1 VTATASSLLQ
11 DRVAV
16 VADRSRRGRDFCRA
30 LSDATDE
37 LLVALLREST
47 GGDEQGLALVA
58 TGGYGRQ
65 ELAPGSDI
73 DVWLL
78 HDGRADVGA
87 VAERLW
93 YPIWDAGLKLGH
105 AVRTTKEALELAA
118 DDLDTGTAA
127 LSARFVAGDRAPA
140 DAFVEP
146 AAERWRKRGVR
157 WLDTL
162 YERVVARHALAG
174 EVAYLLEPDLK
185 ESQGGLRDIH
195 ALRWAEAAR
204 PVMLPGD
211 AEALRE
217 AEDTLLEIRVELHR
231 ASGRPTDVLVL
242 ERQDELA
249 AVLGDADADA
259 LMARLAT
266 AGRAVAWISDEVWR
280 RETSA
285 PRLNRPKAFR
295 RERYLSEGVALRER
309 EIHVDRDGRLD
320 DPSLVLRAAVVA
332 ATCNAPIARESLDLL
347 AEHAPVMPD
356 PWPEGARD
364 ALVELLATG
373 HAAIRVLESLD
384 QRRLVERML
393 PEWAPVRTRPQRNA
407 LHRFT
412 VDRHL
417 MECAANAS
425 KLLATVSRPDLLL
438 VGAWLHDLGKGY
450 PGDHTDVGVELIAR
464 IGARM
469 GFTADDIALLERM
482 VRLHLLLPDVATR
495 RDLGDDDV
503 IVATA
508 EAVGSLDALQLLNA
522 LTEADGLA
530 TGPSAWGP
538 WKAELVRELVRR
550 VAHVLRGGE
559 AGELRAGDDRFPDEA
574 VRALMAQ
581 KRVAVRIDGQQLTV
595 VAPDRPGLFSRV
607 AGALTLKSLTV
618 LEAEA
623 GSEDGMAAS
632 QFRVD
637 AGGIEVDW
645 EEVVRDVRRAVDGR
659 IALEARLAT
668 RARHGRRNAA
678 LRLVRDP
685 SVRVDNTGSGASTII
700 EVHAPDR
707 IGVLYHITRALADM
721 DLDIRWAKVTTL
733 GAEVVDSFYVRTA
746 AGEKVEDGEHIRELE
761 RAILHRL
768 SL

>member
-384 QRRLVERML
+384 QRRLVERVL

-623 GSEDGMAAS
+623 GSGDGMAAS

-746 AGEKVEDGEHIRELE
+746 TGEKVEDGEHIRELE

>member
-11 DRVAV
+11 DRIAV

-384 QRRLVERML
+384 QRRLVERVL

-574 VRALMAQ
+574 VRALMVQ

-746 AGEKVEDGEHIRELE
+746 TGEKVEDGEHIRELE

>member
-384 QRRLVERML
+384 QRRLVERVL

-746 AGEKVEDGEHIRELE
+746 TGEKVEDGEHIRELE

>member
-11 DRVAV
+11 DRIAV

-231 ASGRPTDVLVL
+231 TSGRPTDVLVL

-384 QRRLVERML
+384 QRRLVERVL

-450 PGDHTDVGVELIAR
+450 PGDHTDVGVELITR

-581 KRVAVRIDGQQLTV
+581 KRVVVRIDGQQLTV

-746 AGEKVEDGEHIRELE
+746 TGEKVEDGEHIRELE

>member
-11 DRVAV
+11 DRIAV

-384 QRRLVERML
+384 QRRLVERVL

-746 AGEKVEDGEHIRELE
+746 TGEKVEDGEHIRELE

>member
-11 DRVAV
+11 DRIAV

-384 QRRLVERML
+384 QRRLVERVL

-707 IGVLYHITRALADM
+707 IGVLYHITRALADL

-746 AGEKVEDGEHIRELE
+746 TGEKVEDGEHIRELE

>member
-384 QRRLVERML
+384 QRRLVERVL

-574 VRALMAQ
+574 VRALMVQ

-746 AGEKVEDGEHIRELE
+746 TGEKVEDGEHIRELE

>member
-11 DRVAV
+11 DRLAV
-16 VADRSRRGRDFCRA
+16 VADRSRRGRAFCRA
-30 LSDATDE
+30 LSDATDS
-37 LLVALLREST
+37 LLVALLDEATEGDAT
-47 GGDEQGLALVA
+47 GLSLVA
-58 TGGYGRQ
+58 TGGYGRR
-65 ELAPGSDI
+65 ELAPGSDL

-78 HDGRADVGA
+78 HEGRSDVGA

-127 LSARFVAGDRAPA
+127 LSARFVAGDPGPA
-140 DAFVEP
+140 DAFIEP

-162 YERVVARHALAG
+162 YERVMARHAIAG

-185 ESQGGLRDIH
+185 EGQGGLRDIH

-211 AEALRE
+211 VDGLRVAEE
-217 AEDTLLEIRVELHR
+217 TLLEIRVELHR

-332 ATCNAPIARESLDLL
+332 ATCNVPIARESLDLL
-347 AEHAPVMPD
+347 AERAPVMPD

-384 QRRLVERML
+384 QRRLVERVL

-425 KLLATVSRPDLLL
+425 KLLATVSKPDLLL

-450 PGDHTDVGVELIAR
+450 SGDHTEVGVELIGR
-464 IGARM
+464 IGERM
-469 GFTADDIALLERM
+469 GFDSEEVALLERM

-508 EAVGSLDALQLLNA
+508 DAVGSLDALQLLNA

-559 AGELRAGDDRFPDEA
+559 AGELRAGDDRFPGEG

-581 KRVAVRIDGQQLTV
+581 KRVAVRFEGQQLTV

-607 AGALTLKSLTV
+607 AGALTLKGLTV

-637 AGGIEVDW
+637 PGGIEVDW

-746 AGEKVEDGEHIRELE
+746 SGEKVEDGDHIRELE

>member
-11 DRVAV
+11 DRIAV

-384 QRRLVERML
+384 QRRLVERVL

-623 GSEDGMAAS
+623 GSGDGMAAS

-707 IGVLYHITRALADM
+707 IGVLYHITRALADL

-746 AGEKVEDGEHIRELE
+746 TGEKVEDGEHIRELE

>member
-1 VTATASSLLQ
+1 M
-11 DRVAV
+11 
-16 VADRSRRGRDFCRA
+16 
-30 LSDATDE
+30 
-37 LLVALLREST
+37 
-47 GGDEQGLALVA
+47 
-58 TGGYGRQ
+58 YKRQ
-65 ELAPGSDI
+65 
-73 DVWLL
+73 
-78 HDGRADVGA
+78 
-87 VAERLW
+87 
-93 YPIWDAGLKLGH
+93 GLKLGH
-105 AVRTTKEALELAA
+105 AVRTPREALDLASE
-118 DDLDTGTAA
+118 DLDTGTAA
-127 LSARFVAGDRAPA
+127 LSTRFIAGDRGPA
-140 DAFVEP
+140 DAFIEP
-146 AAERWRKRGVR
+146 AADRWRKRGAR

-162 YERVVARHALAG
+162 YERVVARHAMAG

-185 ESQGGLRDIH
+185 EGQGGLRDIH
-195 ALRWAEAAR
+195 ALYWAEAAR

-211 AEALRE
+211 VDALRE
-217 AEDTLLEIRVELHR
+217 AEDTLLEVRVELHR

-249 AVLGDADADA
+249 VVLGDADADA
-259 LMARLAT
+259 LMARVAT

-285 PRLNRPKAFR
+285 PRLNLPKAFR
-295 RERYLSEGVALRER
+295 RERYLSEGVALRDR
-309 EIHVDRDGRLD
+309 EIQVDPDGRLD
-320 DPSLVLRAAVVA
+320 DPTLVLRAAVVA
-332 ATCNAPIARESLDLL
+332 ATYNAPIARESLDLL
-347 AEHAPVMPD
+347 AEHAPVLPD
-356 PWPEGARD
+356 PWPEGARES
-364 ALVELLATG
+364 LVELLATG

-384 QRRLVERML
+384 QRRLVERVL
-393 PEWAPVRTRPQRNA
+393 PEWTPVRTRPQRNA

-425 KLLATVSRPDLLL
+425 KLVATVTRPDLLL

-450 PGDHTDVGVELIAR
+450 PGDHTDVGVELIGR

-469 GFTADDIALLERM
+469 GFTGADIALLERM

-508 EAVGSLDALQLLNA
+508 NAVGSLDALQLLTA

-530 TGPSAWGP
+530 TGPSAWSP
-538 WKAELVRELVRR
+538 WKAELVRELVGR
-550 VAHVLRGGE
+550 VAHVLRGGD
-559 AGELRAGDDRFPDEA
+559 AGELRAGDDRFPDA
-574 VRALMAQ
+574 SVRDLMAQ
-581 KRVAVRIDGQQLTV
+581 KRVAVRIDEQQLTV

-607 AGALTLKSLTV
+607 AGALTLKGLTV
-618 LEAEA
+618 LGAEA

-637 AGGIEVDW
+637 AGGMEIDW

-668 RARHGRRNAA
+668 RARNGRRNAA

-685 SVRVDNTGSGASTII
+685 SVRVDNTASGTSTVI

-721 DLDIRWAKVTTL
+721 DLDIRWAKVATL

-746 AGEKVEDGEHIRELE
+746 TGEKVEDGEHIRELE

>member
-11 DRVAV
+11 DRIAV

-384 QRRLVERML
+384 QRRLVERVL

-559 AGELRAGDDRFPDEA
+559 AGELRVGDDRFPDEA

-707 IGVLYHITRALADM
+707 IGVLYHITRALADL

-746 AGEKVEDGEHIRELE
+746 TGEKVEDGEHIRELE

>member
-11 DRVAV
+11 DRIAV

-211 AEALRE
+211 SEALRE

-384 QRRLVERML
+384 QRRLVERVL

-746 AGEKVEDGEHIRELE
+746 TGEKVEDGEHIRELE

>member
-11 DRVAV
+11 DRIAV

-231 ASGRPTDVLVL
+231 TSGRPTDVLVL

-320 DPSLVLRAAVVA
+320 DPSLVIRAAVVA

-384 QRRLVERML
+384 QRRLVERVL

-464 IGARM
+464 IGTRM

-746 AGEKVEDGEHIRELE
+746 TGEKVEDGEHIRELE

>member
-11 DRVAV
+11 DRIAV

-231 ASGRPTDVLVL
+231 TSGRPTDVLVL

-384 QRRLVERML
+384 QRRLVERVL

-746 AGEKVEDGEHIRELE
+746 TGEKVEDGEHIRELE

>member
-11 DRVAV
+11 DRIAV

-231 ASGRPTDVLVL
+231 TSGRPTDVLVL

-384 QRRLVERML
+384 QRRLVERVL

-464 IGARM
+464 IGTRM

-746 AGEKVEDGEHIRELE
+746 TGEKVEDGEHIRELE

>member
-11 DRVAV
+11 DRIAV

-384 QRRLVERML
+384 QRRLVERVL

-464 IGARM
+464 IGTRM

-746 AGEKVEDGEHIRELE
+746 TGEKVEDGEHIRELE

>member
-11 DRVAV
+11 DRIAV

-384 QRRLVERML
+384 QRRLVERVL

-623 GSEDGMAAS
+623 GSGDGMAAS

-746 AGEKVEDGEHIRELE
+746 TGEKVEDGEHIRELE